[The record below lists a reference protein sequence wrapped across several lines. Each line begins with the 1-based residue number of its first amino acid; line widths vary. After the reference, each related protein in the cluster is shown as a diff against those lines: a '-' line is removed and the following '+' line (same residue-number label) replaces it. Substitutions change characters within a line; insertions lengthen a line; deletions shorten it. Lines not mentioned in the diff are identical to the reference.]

1 MRALTSCA
9 LSAELVQALE
19 TQWRWQVDKVDSV
32 NAAAVEL
39 SAADRASVR
48 AILVEAEPVTAAL
61 MDALPNLEV
70 IAALRSEPANVDI
83 VAASAR
89 ALPVVHTPG
98 RNAESVADFTLGLT
112 LAMLRS
118 IAVTHHM
125 IMSGE
130 LTRADSRPHEVGR
143 TVDVIWRPDDPAEL
157 IPYIAYRGCELSGL
171 VIGIVGYGA
180 VGKVVAR
187 RFGPL
192 VREVIVVD
200 PAVPADSVAA
210 AGFTPSDLQSMLPR
224 ADVVTVHARSASII
238 IGEAEL
244 ALMRPST
251 YLINT
256 ARATVLDYEALVRS
270 LHEGGLHGAALD
282 VYPEE
287 PLPRTSPLLSA
298 PRLTLTPHLAGAT
311 EEVTGRMNDIALQA
325 LSDIYHQADWTG
337 VAVRNRQVQQAW
349 TRARRSGRTP
359 RSAIEEAVGQ

>member
-9 LSAELVQALE
+9 LSAQLVQALE

-32 NAAAVEL
+32 EGAAADL
-39 SAADRASVR
+39 SEAERASVR
-48 AILVEAEPVTAAL
+48 AILVEAEPVSAAL

-70 IAALRSEPANVDI
+70 IAAMRSEPVNIDI
-83 VAASAR
+83 PAASAR
-89 ALPVVHTPG
+89 ALPVIHTPG

-125 IMSGE
+125 IMNGD
-130 LTRADSRPHEVGR
+130 LTQANSRPHEVAR
-143 TVDVIWRPDDPAEL
+143 AVDVIWRPDDPAEP
-157 IPYIAYRGCELSGL
+157 IPYLAYKGRELSSL
-171 VIGIVGYGA
+171 VIGVIGYGA
-180 VGKVVAR
+180 VGKVVAQR
-187 RFGPL
+187 LRPL
-192 VREVIVVD
+192 VREVMVVD
-200 PAVPADSVAA
+200 PAVPEDSVIA
-210 AGFTPSDLQSMLPR
+210 AGFTPASISSMLPQ
-224 ADVVTVHARSASII
+224 ADVVTVHARSASVI

-244 ALMRPST
+244 ALMRPGS

-256 ARATVLDYEALVRS
+256 ARATVLDYEALVRA
-270 LHEGGLHGAALD
+270 LHDGRLRGAALD

-311 EEVTGRMNDIALQA
+311 EEVSVRMNDIALQA
-325 LSDIYHQADWTG
+325 LSDIYQRTDWTG

-349 TRARRSGRTP
+349 TRALRSGRTP